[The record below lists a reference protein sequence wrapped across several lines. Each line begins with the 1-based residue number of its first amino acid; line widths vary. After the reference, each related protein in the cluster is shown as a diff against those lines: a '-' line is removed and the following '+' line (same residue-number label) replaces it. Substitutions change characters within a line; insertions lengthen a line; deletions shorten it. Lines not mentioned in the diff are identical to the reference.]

1 MTNLLASI
9 SVQDV
14 LTALN
19 STGMIGLIIGGIKIY
34 KTQKNNGGA
43 KTTALLNDINGKMN
57 VLLTRLDGYE
67 ERCKTHMANQA
78 RELDGVKD
86 RLETHDE
93 QIFKIVAG

>member
-19 STGMIGLIIGGIKIY
+19 STGMIGLIIGGMKIY

-43 KTTALLNDINGKMN
+43 KTTALLNDINGKMS

-67 ERCKTHMANQA
+67 ERCKTHMQNQA
-78 RELDGVKD
+78 RELDNVNEHLSK
-86 RLETHDE
+86 HDE